1 MNVYTEILKILKI
14 LKWEVCERHL
24 WKIYP
29 NLFFQTIS
37 STQLFNFETFV
48 IDVLTRGG
56 RTKAA
61 DVGSKRPMFWVK
73 AVDLKRP
80 MLSQSGRFIGQS
92 GRCWVIT
99 ADVFVQKQPMVKAA
113 DVTIF

>member
-1 MNVYTEILKILKI
+1 MENISIRFFMNVYTEILKILKI

-48 IDVLTRGG
+48 IDVLTGRG

-61 DVGSKRPMFWVK
+61 DVGSKRLMFLVEAADIESKRPMYRS
-73 AVDLKRP
+73 KRP
-80 MLSQSGRFIGQS
+80 MLSHS
-92 GRCWVIT
+92 GRCFCT
-99 ADVFVQKQPMVKAA
+99 NAA
-113 DVTIF
+113 DTI

>member
-1 MNVYTEILKILKI
+1 MNVYTEILKIFKI

-48 IDVLTRGG
+48 IDVLTEG
-56 RTKAA
+56 TKAA
-61 DVGSKRPMFWVK
+61 DVESKRPM
-73 AVDLKRP
+73 LGH
-80 MLSQSGRFIGQS
+80 SGR
-92 GRCWVIT
+92 W
-99 ADVFVQKQPMVKAA
+99 
-113 DVTIF
+113 